1 MGDIDDS
8 SDKLRRNA
16 IVLSFALIVTSFLG
30 VKINSQDITILGS
43 KIHSDVPAWK
53 CWIIL
58 FLTQFYCFARYWT
71 DKVNQAYVR
80 EFLDKYKYTYVNNL
94 ESLLRVQ
101 FYIDLDRAES
111 SMFDLEEIESIRKLA
126 KSHGV
131 ELVEERV
138 RFHKYEYSK
147 KRAEFSR
154 GGRLSSFSI
163 NTGNTTTRSFTMT
176 SSVNFKLSAT
186 LFLMLHLKALG
197 NSVRPDS
204 VVLEVSP
211 PLFLGLIGY
220 AIALLNLVRSIVSTV

>member
-8 SDKLRRNA
+8 SDKFRRNA

-43 KIHSDVPAWK
+43 KIHSEVPAWK
-53 CWIIL
+53 FWIIL

-80 EFLDKYKYTYVNNL
+80 DFRDKYKSRFVNDL

-111 SMFDLEEIESIRKLA
+111 SMFDLEEIESIRKVA
-126 KSHGV
+126 KSHRV
-131 ELVEERV
+131 ELIQERV
-138 RFHKYEYSK
+138 RFQKF
-147 KRAEFSR
+147 EFNKERVELSR
-154 GGRLSSFSI
+154 GGRLSGFSI
-163 NTGNTTTRSFTMT
+163 RPGTNAVNGFTIEQ
-176 SSVNFKLSAT
+176 SVNFKLPAP
-186 LFLMLHLKALG
+186 LFLMLHLKALA
-197 NSVRPDS
+197 NLVRPDS

-220 AIALLNLVRSIVSTV
+220 AIALLNLVRSIVSTA